1 MKFLGIDFG
10 TKRVGIAIS
19 DENGKFAFPKEV
31 LSNDKNLILEIKGI
45 IEKEK
50 VSQIVIGESLDNTN
64 QRNKLEDVIEEF
76 IKVFDSE
83 INLPIAREKEF
94 FTSFEAHTREGKE
107 NRNDRLNKKEK
118 TKNLDAKAAAII
130 LQRYLDKINKI

>member
-19 DENGKFAFPKEV
+19 DEDGKFAFPKEV
-31 LSNDKNLILEIKGI
+31 LSNDKNLVFKIKEIIK
-45 IEKEK
+45 KEK
-50 VSQIVIGESLDNTN
+50 VYKIVIGESLDDTN
-64 QRNKLEDVIEEF
+64 QRNKLEDDIEKF

-118 TKNLDAKAAAII
+118 TKNLDSKAAAII
-130 LQRYLDKINKI
+130 LQRYLDRINKI

>member
-19 DENGKFAFPKEV
+19 DENGKFAFPKVV
-31 LSNDKNLILEIKGI
+31 LSNDQNLILKIKEI

-50 VSQIVIGESLDNTN
+50 VSQIVIGESLDNAN
-64 QRNKLEDVIEEF
+64 QRNKLEDDIEKF
-76 IKVFDSE
+76 INAFDLE
-83 INLPIAREKEF
+83 VNLPIAREKEF
-94 FTSFEAHTREGKE
+94 FTSFEAHSRVGKE
-107 NRNDRLNKKEK
+107 YRNERLCKKEK
-118 TKNLDAKAAAII
+118 TKDLDSKAAAFI